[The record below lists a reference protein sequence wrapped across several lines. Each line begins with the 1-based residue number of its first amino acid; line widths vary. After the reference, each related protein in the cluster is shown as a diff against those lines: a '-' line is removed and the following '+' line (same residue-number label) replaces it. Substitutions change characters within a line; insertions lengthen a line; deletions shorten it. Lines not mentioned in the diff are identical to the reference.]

1 MLTDAVGLIGVCS
14 YQDTWGYYVRLLIF
28 KRSNSGFVA
37 FLPLPAPQPQPCSTP
52 ILYIILTSSV
62 IPTSRQQR
70 GHILN
75 HPVFCLERC
84 CDANRIFIYLEIYYF
99 ILAPCMGA
107 GILNG
112 FSFGLGV
119 NVNHQELARVDRKG
133 VCVFVC
139 VRAHGVR
146 HCFSLAAI
154 CKVNV
159 VENNIHLP
167 THPSQNSFI
176 SRSTLTRLLI
186 VLSNV
191 TCIILSV
198 SDTINKVFKSLLLPS
213 YLSSVHIWKHRL
225 KLALYVPSGCLP
237 FIPA

>member
-1 MLTDAVGLIGVCS
+1 MVLVLDLVLMSTIRNLPELTEKV
-14 YQDTWGYYVRLLIF
+14 Y
-28 KRSNSGFVA
+28 
-37 FLPLPAPQPQPCSTP
+37 
-52 ILYIILTSSV
+52 
-62 IPTSRQQR
+62 
-70 GHILN
+70 
-75 HPVFCLERC
+75 
-84 CDANRIFIYLEIYYF
+84 
-99 ILAPCMGA
+99 
-107 GILNG
+107 
-112 FSFGLGV
+112 
-119 NVNHQELARVDRKG
+119 

-139 VRAHGVR
+139 VRAHGMR

-213 YLSSVHIWKHRL
+213 YLSSVYI
-225 KLALYVPSGCLP
+225 
-237 FIPA
+237 